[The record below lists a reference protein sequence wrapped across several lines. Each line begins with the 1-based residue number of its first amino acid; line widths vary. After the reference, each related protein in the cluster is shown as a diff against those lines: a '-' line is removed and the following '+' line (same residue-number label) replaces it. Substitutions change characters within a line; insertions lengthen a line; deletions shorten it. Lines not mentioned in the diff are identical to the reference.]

1 MTASQDRW
9 VCPVCEQRFLY
20 LSELVDH
27 VETRHPADNVT
38 VLEPVAR
45 PTDHEEADPDVATGR
60 TADLDR
66 EAEEPLTGGPA
77 SGPRGPSGLEP
88 FDDFRSAARAV
99 MEEVARGADRE
110 VSTLLMRLLGTVLAA
125 EARAEETSGGGDAS
139 TEQGTETRVDVGDD
153 LGGRRTWMD
162 TLAAEEDRCR
172 RHGMRASVLV
182 VRFGGRE
189 EDVVQRAA
197 SAVSGQTRA
206 HDKVVRLRDDALAVL
221 AAHCSE
227 ADADV
232 LAERVLE
239 ALQTERIPVQTA
251 VGSRGHRVDLYGA
264 WEEAERRLENHPP
277 PGSASG

>member
-38 VLEPVAR
+38 VLDPVAR
-45 PTDHEEADPDVATGR
+45 PTDHEETDPDAATGGM
-60 TADLDR
+60 DELDR
-66 EAEEPLTGGPA
+66 EVEEPSAHRPA
-77 SGPRGPSGLEP
+77 SAAGEALGLEP

-99 MEEVARGADRE
+99 MEEVARGGDRE
-110 VSTLLMRLLGTVLAA
+110 VSTLLMRLLGTVLAV
-125 EARAEETSGGGDAS
+125 EARAEEAS
-139 TEQGTETRVDVGDD
+139 EGSDDSAEQGTGTRADAGID

-162 TLAAEEDRCR
+162 VLAAEEDRCR

-182 VRFGGRE
+182 VRFGGCE

-197 SAVSGQTRA
+197 SAVAGQTRA

-221 AAHCSE
+221 AVHCSE
-227 ADADV
+227 ADAGV

-251 VGSRGHRVDLYGA
+251 IGSRGHRVDLYGA